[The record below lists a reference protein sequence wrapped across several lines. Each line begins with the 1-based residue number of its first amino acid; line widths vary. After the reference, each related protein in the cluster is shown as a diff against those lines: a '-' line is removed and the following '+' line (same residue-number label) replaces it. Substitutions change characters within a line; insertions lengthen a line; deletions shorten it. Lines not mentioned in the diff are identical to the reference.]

1 MDSETERPTLRLR
14 IVFGQDAMLGPG
26 KAELLERIDC
36 TGSISAAGR
45 EMGMSYKRAWLLVGT
60 MNTMFREPVVH
71 SARGGSNGGGAT
83 LTPLGAEVLRLY
95 RAVETTASAAG
106 AEDIDRLHGL
116 LADMATGK

>member
-1 MDSETERPTLRLR
+1 MDSETERPALRLR

-26 KAELLERIDC
+26 KAELLERIDR

-95 RAVETTASAAG
+95 RAVEASASAAG
-106 AEDIDRLHGL
+106 SDEIGRLQDL